1 MRRYVPM
8 DAMRSVDE
16 LKETLREV
24 DQSKYPELRGYS
36 KDEIWRDSGPGGLY
50 LVSLLAA
57 DLGLGGDSL
66 VLDLGCGAAESS
78 IYLAR
83 HYGARV
89 VGADL
94 WADPADNARKIE
106 RRGFGDRIMPLR
118 LDASKPLPFAD
129 EYFDAILV
137 VNNLNFYGT
146 DLAVVD
152 RIARH
157 LKRGGIFCS
166 GGECLNQEFAPEQLA
181 DPPEVYNFAD
191 IVWREDFLTSHSPGW
206 WAGHIGRSEE
216 LELLSCAELEDGR
229 RFFEEQALLAEP
241 EGYFGLDAQQARE
254 LEIRQIEY
262 GRNHRPYMTIYRLVA
277 RRKL

>member
-1 MRRYVPM
+1 MRPCVIK
-8 DAMRSVDE
+8 AMKTVDE
-16 LKETLREV
+16 MKNTLRVV
-24 DQSKYPELRGYS
+24 DQSKYPELRDYTKGQ
-36 KDEIWRDSGPGGLY
+36 IWRDAGPGGLY

-57 DLGLGGDSL
+57 GLELEPGYL

-89 VGADL
+89 VAADL
-94 WADPADNARKIE
+94 WVDPTANARKIE
-106 RRGFGDRIMPLR
+106 RRGYRGRVVPLR
-118 LDASKPLPFAD
+118 LDAAQPLPFA
-129 EYFDAILV
+129 EECFDAILV

-146 DLAVVD
+146 DIAVVD

-166 GGECLNQEFAPEQLA
+166 GGECLNEEFRPEQLTN
-181 DPPEVYNFAD
+181 PPEVYNFAEV
-191 IVWREDFLTSHSPGW
+191 VWREDFLTSHSPGW
-206 WAGHIGRSEE
+206 WAEHISRSVE

-229 RFFEEQALLAEP
+229 RFFEEQALLTEP

-262 GRNHRPYMTIYRLVA
+262 GRQNRPYMTIYKLVA
-277 RRKL
+277 RREV